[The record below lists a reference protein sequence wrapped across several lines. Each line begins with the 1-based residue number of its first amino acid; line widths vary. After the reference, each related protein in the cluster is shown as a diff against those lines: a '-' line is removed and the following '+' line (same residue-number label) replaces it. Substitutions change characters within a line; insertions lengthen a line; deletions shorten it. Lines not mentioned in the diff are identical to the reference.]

1 MKKLSLAAAIGIAS
15 ISSHAS
21 TTPDLPLTVHYG
33 CVPKS
38 GVIAVDVDELSN
50 PKLAPEGMA
59 PIYLSEVAES
69 ADTTEGT
76 SPAPTSGRGIEN
88 AALPIEKQCQI
99 GSAAYKV
106 IFSTKLVNR
115 ELGRIRRNF
124 FVTIQRNGEVVASAV
139 RLGVCVAKS
148 KKFNSDCAVKI
159 RVFDL
164 GKEVFVEFTYAS
176 SSSKWLRPNHSL
188 NRTRNSMPP
197 TGHISFWPF
206 GVLPSR
212 AG

>member
-1 MKKLSLAAAIGIAS
+1 MKKISLAAAIGIAS
-15 ISSHAS
+15 ISCHAS
-21 TTPDLPLTVHYG
+21 NTPDIPLTVNYG
-33 CVPKS
+33 CLAKN

-69 ADTTEGT
+69 ADTNEGA
-76 SPAPTSGRGIEN
+76 SAAPTSGHSTEN
-88 AALPIEKQCQI
+88 ATLPIEKQCQI
-99 GSAAYKV
+99 GSAIYKV

-115 ELGRIRRNF
+115 GLGRNRRNF
-124 FVTIQRNGEVVASAV
+124 ILTLQRNGEFLAPAV
-139 RLGVCVAKS
+139 RLGICVAKGN
-148 KKFNSDCAVKI
+148 KVNSDCAVKM

-164 GKEVFVEFTYAS
+164 GKEVLVQFTYAS
-176 SSSKWLRPNHSL
+176 SSSKRLRPNQSL
-188 NRTRNSMPP
+188 NRTRNGMPP
-197 TGHISFWPF
+197 AGHISFWPS